1 MTTQPVTSEA
11 EATAFLGAIHNV
23 LQSRRPSTEADLL
36 AAAAC
41 QFLSR
46 GRALLRDV
54 VEGVSTIWPGIPAGA
69 EQIRAALELS
79 RDLGLAGYNS
89 EADEWFLTAHGADDI
104 GRHSQW
110 VSELRARVTA
120 DIRRRSRDGLQYEP
134 DGYEAELWL
143 DVLVKALVVGIEES
157 QAAHLGHVERLVH
170 GNLAPRSVDQAR
182 LLERL
187 NGSSPRSEVVEL
199 LKSLAV
205 AALDPLDP
213 FGKELVSH
221 ITTGCILHA
230 YVSGRTGKQ
239 ITDTIGSPS
248 GQRAILDTPVL
259 ISLVGPASDQ
269 KDTVVTIKSA
279 LASGWDVVVC
289 QHSLEELT
297 ELLTREI
304 PRVEK
309 RFREAHET
317 NTKLEFYAALV
328 EDQIHGICIAALR
341 DNTYPNLQ
349 AILAAC
355 HELRGRLESL
365 GVHVRHH
372 NNEISPDRRAT
383 CLTAL
388 KEQLN
393 KSLHHRSATV
403 IGRDAD
409 TLAMAWRRRQR
420 ESSRNWPGAWVITS
434 DRSMAAAY
442 GTISTDRVSITLS
455 PSQWT
460 TVVALSA
467 EASELVSLA
476 SAAAGQFAEESMWQ
490 LPARFPGDFAMGLAT
505 QLSPDQGGSDLDL
518 RQAQLLLSLP
528 EMLDKIEA
536 DSSPTAVASAVL
548 ASRTKRIDNMAQR
561 ERERHRDALATAE
574 IAAGDAEKARLQA
587 QVREQKSAAERTQL
601 EAELAAEK
609 ASSATKDAELNTQ
622 KTRHRRILISIGLT
636 LASAFFTALAAVFG
650 TIIHTAI
657 SACVLLVCGIVCLRW
672 CRDLSLKLSI
682 VVWMTA
688 VETVGFASAILSF
701 FPSGE
706 S

>member
-1 MTTQPVTSEA
+1 MTAESVTAEA

-23 LQSRRPSTEADLL
+23 LQSRRSSTEADLL

-41 QFLSR
+41 QFLNH
-46 GRALLRDV
+46 GRAPLKDV
-54 VEGVSTIWPGIPAGA
+54 VDGVSTIWPGVPASA

-79 RDLGLAGYNS
+79 RDLGLAGYDVD
-89 EADEWFLTAHGADDI
+89 ADEWFLTAHGADDI

-110 VSELRARVTA
+110 VNELRGRVTA

-157 QAAHLGHVERLVH
+157 QAVHLGHVERLVH
-170 GNLAPRSVDQAR
+170 GNLAPRVVDQAK

-187 NGSSPRSEVVEL
+187 NGASPRAEIVEL
-199 LKSLAV
+199 LKSLAI

-239 ITDTIGSPS
+239 ITDTIGSPR

-269 KDTVVTIKSA
+269 DDMLVTINSA

-297 ELLTREI
+297 ELITREI
-304 PRVEK
+304 PRIEK
-309 RFREAHET
+309 RFREALET

-328 EDQIHGICIAALR
+328 EDQIHGICIAALK
-341 DNTYPNLQ
+341 DNTYTNLQ
-349 AILAAC
+349 AMLAAC
-355 HELRGRLESL
+355 HALKGRLESL

-383 CLTAL
+383 CLAAL
-388 KEQLN
+388 NEQLS
-393 KSLHHRSATV
+393 KSPHFRSATV
-403 IGRDAD
+403 VGRDAD
-409 TLAMAWRRRQR
+409 TLAMAWRRRRR
-420 ESSRNWPGAWVITS
+420 ESSKNWPGAWVITS

-442 GTISTDRVSITLS
+442 GAISTDRVSITLS

-467 EASELVSLA
+467 EASDLVSLA

-518 RQAQLLLSLP
+518 RQAQLFLSIP

-536 DSSPTAVASAVL
+536 ESSPMAVASAVL
-548 ASRTKRIDNMAQR
+548 ASRTRRIDNMAKR
-561 ERERHRDALATAE
+561 ERERHRDALAMAE
-574 IAAGDAEKARLQA
+574 IAAGQAEKAALEA
-587 QVREQKSAAERTQL
+587 QVREQKAAADRTQL
-601 EAELAAEK
+601 ESELAAEK
-609 ASSATKDAELNTQ
+609 ASSATKDTELNAQ
-622 KTRHRRILISIGLT
+622 KTRHKRILISIALT
-636 LASAFFTALAAVFG
+636 LASAAFAVAAAVFG
-650 TIIHTAI
+650 TVIHTAI
-657 SACVLLVCGIVCLRW
+657 SACVLVVCVVVCLRW
-672 CRDLSLKLSI
+672 CRDLSLKFSI
-682 VVWMTA
+682 IVWMT
-688 VETVGFASAILSF
+688 VLETVGFASAIMSF

-706 S
+706 N